1 MLLSD
6 VFRGPGNDPLQR
18 QAGYID
24 GIRSVLV
31 GIAGNESL
39 HTGQAVRLADFG
51 VPLDDDG
58 PLTFGEATAPK
69 STTAGAR
76 A

>member
-6 VFRGPGNDPLQR
+6 VFRGRGNDPLQR

-39 HTGQAVRLADFG
+39 RTGQAVRLADFG
-51 VPLDDDG
+51 VPLDDDA
-58 PLTFGEATAPK
+58 PLTFGEATDAQ